1 MVRWCPNLGTFNSK
15 NEEILAICCVD
26 KWGQREL
33 PRQAKAPREALLINN
48 LYKRITGKL

>member
-26 KWGQREL
+26 NHAILFKHKTLQKDSVKGDL
-33 PRQAKAPREALLINN
+33 
-48 LYKRITGKL
+48 